1 MLQKKKD
8 TMQRTQTTVDG
19 PVTGTLS
26 QIVHGKFHIRSFGDQ
41 NVYSVQFRCKGFR
54 TKVATV
60 IFP

>member
-26 QIVHGKFHIRSFGDQ
+26 QIVHDKFHIRIL
-41 NVYSVQFRCKGFR
+41 V
-54 TKVATV
+54 TKMFIPFNLDVKV
-60 IFP
+60 SGQKLQR

>member
-1 MLQKKKD
+1 ML
-8 TMQRTQTTVDG
+8 RTQTTVDG

-26 QIVHGKFHIRSFGDQ
+26 QIFHGKFHIRSFCDQ
-41 NVYSVQFRCKGFR
+41 MFIPLMPLLVQFRCKGIR